1 MNISKTKAEHILRN
15 MALCQAAVAEAVHVF
30 GKVDILFC
38 CASEGKLNGSG
49 VIFYCLQN
57 LSSAV
62 IGTVEELA
70 ASPRSLTLVRDQFET
85 NFFGPVNIIKAVLP
99 TMRKKMIGHIIILTG
114 ISKLFAT
121 TCLIN
126 WQLTLAFS
134 WSSGHPRPRDVLR
147 FRLGARRI
155 L

>member
-1 MNISKTKAEHILRN
+1 

-38 CASEGKLNGSG
+38 CASE
-49 VIFYCLQN
+49 
-57 LSSAV
+57 AV

-114 ISKLFAT
+114 ITGHLGTPGLGMYCA
-121 TCLIN
+121 
-126 WQLTLAFS
+126 
-134 WSSGHPRPRDVLR
+134 SGWALEGFCDVS
-147 FRLGARRI
+147 I
-155 L
+155 LVGL